1 MNNKVG
7 HVIEK
12 LNENGY
18 KAYLVGGWVR
28 DYLMGL
34 EAHDFDVTTSAKP
47 DEVKEVFKGQTIVD
61 TGLKHGTVTL
71 VLDGEPIEIT
81 TFRRESEYSD
91 GRSESIE
98 EDLSRRDFTMNAIAY
113 SPEEGIVDP
122 FGGSKD
128 IEAKLIRGV
137 RDPEERFNED
147 GLRILRALRFASSLG
162 FEIEEETAK
171 AALKT
176 KERLKDIS
184 AERIAK
190 EFSGLLEGKYA
201 ADVIRKYWE
210 VIAVFIPEIQPMV
223 GFDQKNYHHV
233 YDVMEHSLH
242 VMDEMPRVAYLRF
255 AGLFHDVGKPH
266 TFTIDEEGVGHFY
279 GHGKVGTEMVREIL
293 NRLKYDNETKNR
305 IVTLVDWHDRRIE
318 VEERSIKRA
327 LGKLGEEL
335 FFDLLLI
342 KRADALSQ
350 APEFLGRLERYG
362 DMADMA
368 GRILDEEECFSRA
381 GLKINGRDLMDLGIP
396 SGPEIG
402 RILDQLV
409 DMVIEGEVGNE
420 KEALLDIAEK
430 MKN

>member
-1 MNNKVG
+1 
-7 HVIEK
+7 
-12 LNENGY
+12 
-18 KAYLVGGWVR
+18 
-28 DYLMGL
+28 
-34 EAHDFDVTTSAKP
+34 
-47 DEVKEVFKGQTIVD
+47 
-61 TGLKHGTVTL
+61 
-71 VLDGEPIEIT
+71 
-81 TFRRESEYSD
+81 
-91 GRSESIE
+91 
-98 EDLSRRDFTMNAIAY
+98 MNAIAY